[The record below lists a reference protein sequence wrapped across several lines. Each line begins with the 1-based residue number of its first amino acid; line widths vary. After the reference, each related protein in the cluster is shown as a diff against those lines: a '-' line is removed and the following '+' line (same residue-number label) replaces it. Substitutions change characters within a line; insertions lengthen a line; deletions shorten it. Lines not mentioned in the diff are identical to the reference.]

1 MHPDNMVRAWCRG
14 HVAVDEKINS
24 ATRPAW
30 KLLLLFAGLYAAQG
44 ITGSMVQTALPTVL
58 RDSGMPLDQL
68 GLLYVLFLPWALKFL
83 WAPVVDRHYFARLGA
98 RRSWLLPC
106 QFLLAICFLIATA
119 LPPDRHFTALLV
131 LMVFVATFAAT
142 QDIATDA
149 LAVDAS
155 DASSRGLVSG
165 AGIFGGY
172 SGFLIGI
179 GLWLPIYAAFGWAAS
194 MLVMAACIGL
204 LTVPTLLAN
213 DLDRVGA
220 HHHAVPARPS
230 VIAAFRRPELR
241 SGLYFLVV
249 YQCGVRLGIS
259 LLGPF
264 LVDVGLSLTT
274 IGWLK
279 GTGGAIAGACGAM
292 AGAWLV
298 RRFGVRRC
306 LMAFALLD
314 ATLLLGFAAIAVAND
329 RPWPIVVA
337 LVLGSAAVSALTFV
351 ALYAAMMSW
360 CSRSQTGTDFALLQ
374 SADALLAIII
384 AAMAGAI
391 GQAFGHAA
399 NFAGATCCLV
409 VAAVVAAKHPQ
420 LSGHSPTLPEL
431 PANEQELH
439 VMGRST

>member
-1 MHPDNMVRAWCRG
+1 MVG
-14 HVAVDEKINS
+14 EKIS
-24 ATRPAW
+24 LAAQPVW
-30 KLLLLFAGLYAAQG
+30 KLLPLFAGLYAAQG

-83 WAPVVDRHYFARLGA
+83 WAPFVDRHYFVRIGA

-106 QFLLAICFLIATA
+106 QLLLAISFLIAAA

-131 LMVFVATFAAT
+131 LLVFVATFAAT

-155 DASSRGLVSG
+155 DASHHGLVSG

-179 GLWLPIYAAFGWAAS
+179 GLWLPIYAAYGWAAS
-194 MLVMAACIGL
+194 MLVMSACIAL
-204 LTVPTLLAN
+204 LTLPTLLAN
-213 DLDRVGA
+213 DLDGA
-220 HHHAVPARPS
+220 SEHRRGATSRPS
-230 VIAAFRRPELR
+230 VIAAFRRRELR
-241 SGLYFLVV
+241 SGLYFLVL

-279 GTGGAIAGACGAM
+279 GTGGAVAGACGAM

-298 RRFGVRRC
+298 RRFGVRRS

-314 ATLLLGFAAIAVAND
+314 AGILLGMAAIAVADD
-329 RPWPIVVA
+329 RPWPVLVG
-337 LVLGSAAVSALTFV
+337 LVLGSAMASALTFV
-351 ALYAAMMSW
+351 ALYAAMMGW

-374 SADALLAIII
+374 SADALLAIVL
-384 AAMAGAI
+384 AAAAGAI
-391 GQAFGHAA
+391 GQAFGHSA
-399 NFAGATCCLV
+399 NFAAAACCLV
-409 VAAVVAAKHPQ
+409 IAAVAAARRPQ
-420 LSGHSPTLPEL
+420 LSDHSPSPPEF
-431 PANEQELH
+431 PADKQEIQ